1 MIDAR
6 TPKFQWGQKVTVTED
21 LLNDGSFPDRAAD
34 AVLARRGDRGEIVQV
49 GTHVESST
57 PVYLVEF
64 SPDCVVGCYE
74 EEIEPLA

>member
-1 MIDAR
+1 MIDPR
-6 TPKFQWGQKVTVTED
+6 TPKYRWGQKVAVTED
-21 LLNDGSFPDRAAD
+21 LLNDGSYPDRDAD

-49 GTHVESST
+49 GTHVDTST

-64 SPDCVVGCYE
+64 APDRVIGCYE